1 MRRLHPLLLSYF
13 FDINKHWTHI
23 HNDASHRFFV
33 FVQSILYQ
41 HIFIDCS
48 ECEANIYLVRGL
60 RSWLLSREYFECDRI
75 EMERLSD
82 RSRSRSFD
90 LLFLR
95 CLLLW
100 CLFGVRLRDLDRP
113 IILMF
118 IAVHNLIK
126 HFYLQFLNCKY
137 WTHTFDLEID

>member
-1 MRRLHPLLLSYF
+1 M
-13 FDINKHWTHI
+13 
-23 HNDASHRFFV
+23 A
-33 FVQSILYQ
+33 
-41 HIFIDCS
+41 
-48 ECEANIYLVRGL
+48 ANYLDRGL

-82 RSRSRSFD
+82 LSRSLSFD

-113 IILMF
+113 IILN
-118 IAVHNLIK
+118 IIYRLCLLLQRK
-126 HFYLQFLNCKY
+126 HFYFY
-137 WTHTFDLEID
+137 